1 MNISKLLA
9 PRMSNRTV
17 MLLVFAY
24 LAIVTIFIVM
34 NTAAATGFEVGP
46 KYVFAV
52 SHAEAVPAI
61 DLQTPTVRI
70 PAPPYIIVET
80 AN

>member
-1 MNISKLLA
+1 MNNSKLLA
-9 PRMSNRTV
+9 PRLSSRTI

-24 LAIVTIFIVM
+24 LAMVTIVIVM

-46 KYVFAV
+46 KNVFAATQ
-52 SHAEAVPAI
+52 AEAIPTI
-61 DLQTPTVRI
+61 DFQTPTVRI
-70 PAPPYIIVET
+70 PAPPYIIIEP